1 MEGFWTFSSR
11 NKYTDCR
18 YIGWQKTERL
28 EGQVLLRRLGPPS
41 LKTWVHERFTMETA
55 KLERD
60 GQMWEPVPAPRICC
74 QITLTAWNIRQ
85 DKHTCKM
92 EKNLLSARKDRKR
105 KYCVEH
111 SWWTWSNRWRKTRWS
126 RLWEFKGHRSSVR
139 INKKPQIIAGDLFKF
154 HWMLIER
161 CGKTKTPVQWA
172 KSVGCLDFS
181 EKSKNGSAAVLDT
194 PGGLRPTG
202 GGKPGGL

>member
-1 MEGFWTFSSR
+1 MKGSWAFSSG
-11 NKYTDCR
+11 NKKYTYCR
-18 YIGWQKTERL
+18 RIRWQETERL

-55 KLERD
+55 KLGRD
-60 GQMWEPVPAPRICC
+60 GQMWEPVPASRICC

-92 EKNLLSARKDRKR
+92 GKNLLSVWISRKDRER
-105 KYCVEH
+105 KYSVEH

-139 INKKPQIIAGDLFKF
+139 INKRNPKSL
-154 HWMLIER
+154 L
-161 CGKTKTPVQWA
+161 KTPVER
-172 KSVGCLDFS
+172 
-181 EKSKNGSAAVLDT
+181 EKLCGVPGFPGKIENGSAVSDP

-202 GGKPGGL
+202 GGNQVV